1 VTRQI
6 LEGLAYLHRRRVV
19 HRDIK
24 GGNILIDDRGTVK
37 VSEMLAVVA
46 MLYYNVEL
54 ILLLRALR

>member
-1 VTRQI
+1 
-6 LEGLAYLHRRRVV
+6 V